1 LAETKVRKWRW
12 GVNRWFVLLFIILG
26 VIGANLYPPVQPH
39 IQVAAEPLTE
49 HPLFSSPI
57 LGDVYLTNTM
67 LAMVVVDIILLLIV
81 VAVRKAV
88 RSGSLVPQGISG
100 AVEALFET
108 LYNLTESSAG
118 AKWAKTIFPYFS
130 IIMLTV
136 LVANLTKLIPGYE
149 TIGLLHPSEHG
160 APIKELFPGVY
171 TLIKG
176 EVEHGGGYGL
186 IGFLRGLPTDLN
198 FTVALALFS
207 VIMTQVIGV
216 RAQGARYFKKFFN
229 FGTLFSKP
237 GFGLIDMAV
246 GLLELITEFAKILS
260 FSFRLFG
267 NMFAGLVLLVVV
279 GSLIPVFFQ
288 SGVLLFEVFIGFIQ
302 AFVFGI
308 LTMVFMV
315 QATQGHGDDNVQHG

>member
-1 LAETKVRKWRW
+1 MEETKVRKWRW

-26 VIGANLYPPVQPH
+26 IIGANLYPPVQPH
-39 IQVAAEPLTE
+39 IQVAAEPLTKQ
-49 HPLFSSPI
+49 PLFSAPV

-67 LAMVVVDIILLLIV
+67 LAMVVVDIILILIV
-81 VAVRKAV
+81 LAVQKAV
-88 RSGSLVPQGISG
+88 RSGSLVPQGVSG

-160 APIKELFPGVY
+160 SPIKELFPGVY

-176 EVEHGGGYGL
+176 EAEHGGGYGL

-207 VIMTQVIGV
+207 VVMTQVVGV
-216 RAQGARYFKKFFN
+216 RAQGARYFTKFFN
-229 FGTLFSKP
+229 VTTLFSKP
-237 GFGLIDMAV
+237 GFGAIDLAV
-246 GLLELITEFAKILS
+246 GLLELISEFAKILS

-267 NMFAGLVLLVVV
+267 NMFAGLVLLVLV

-288 SGVLLFEVFIGFIQ
+288 STVLLFEFFIGLIQ
-302 AFVFGI
+302 AFVFGM
-308 LTMVFMV
+308 LTMVFMA
-315 QATQGHGDDNVQHG
+315 QATQGHSEGEHH